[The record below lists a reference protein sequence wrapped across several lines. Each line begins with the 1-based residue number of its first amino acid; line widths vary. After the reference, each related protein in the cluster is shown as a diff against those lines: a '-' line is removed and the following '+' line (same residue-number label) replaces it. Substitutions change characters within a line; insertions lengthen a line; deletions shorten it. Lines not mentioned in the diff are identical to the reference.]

1 MNEKRGAF
9 HPRTTTGLLTGRLR
23 GSLNIAVALAAGAFA
38 LVRLCAGDSAPAAE
52 SGSPALDPAASALAR
67 SVYRELIEINTT
79 ESIGSVTAAAEA
91 MAARLRSAGFPA
103 EDVQILG
110 PTERKKNLVARL
122 HGTGAQGP
130 ILLIG
135 HLDVVEAPR
144 LEWSTDPFKLIERG
158 GYFYGRG
165 TSDMKDGDAI
175 LVTTLIRLKREGY
188 RPDRDVILALTAAEE
203 GGADN
208 GVDWLVRNHRDLV
221 NADIVINEDGQSVMS
236 EHGVPQYYEI
246 GATEK
251 VYADFLLS
259 TANPGGHSSL
269 PVPDNAIYQL
279 AAGLARLQ
287 HYRFPFELNPVTRA
301 YYERMLGRESGA
313 RAEHIQGILR
323 TPPDPAAVAAMAR
336 NPVDNALERT
346 TCVATRLSGGQ
357 ANNALPQA
365 ATAIVNCRILP
376 GHSAEETRETLVR
389 VLADPGIRVQYVAD
403 DGVTVKDRA
412 PDRRGFPPVTL
423 PAKYMR
429 PLEALVA
436 QFWPGIPVIPFMDTG
451 ASDGVYTRGAGLPT
465 YIITGIEIDRNDIR
479 DHARNER
486 LGVESF
492 YRGNEFFYRY
502 LKAITGGH

>member
-1 MNEKRGAF
+1 MQKIRIRPPGAI
-9 HPRTTTGLLTGRLR
+9 RTIRA
-23 GSLNIAVALAAGAFA
+23 SLAAFAA
-38 LVRLCAGDSAPAAE
+38 LVLGVGGSACGAE
-52 SGSPALDPAASALAR
+52 SGAPRLDPAASTLAR
-67 SVYRELIEINTT
+67 EIYQQLVEINTT
-79 ESIGSVTAAAEA
+79 ESVGSVTAAAEA
-91 MAARLRSAGFPA
+91 MAARLRSAGFPSQ
-103 EDVQILG
+103 DVQVLG
-110 PTERKKNLVARL
+110 PTERKKNLLARL
-122 HGTGAQGP
+122 HGTGARKP

-144 LEWSTDPFKLIERG
+144 LEWDTDPFKLVERG

-175 LVTTLIRLKREGY
+175 LVTTLMRLKREGY

-203 GGADN
+203 GGAFN
-208 GVDWLVRNHRDLV
+208 GADWLVTHHRELV
-221 NADIVINEDGQSVMS
+221 DAEIVINEDGQSVMS
-236 EHGVPQYYEI
+236 EQGVPRYYEI

-259 TANPGGHSSL
+259 TANRGGHSSL

-279 AAGLARLQ
+279 AAGLAHLQ
-287 HYRFPFELNPVTRA
+287 RYQFPFELNPITRA
-301 YYERMLGRESGA
+301 YYERMLARGSGA
-313 RAEHIQGILR
+313 RAAYLRGILK
-323 TPPDPAAVAAMAR
+323 TPPDPAAVAAMAHV
-336 NPVDNALERT
+336 PVDNALERT

-376 GHSAEETRETLVR
+376 GHSAEEVREVLVR
-389 VLADPGIRVQYVAD
+389 VLADPAIRVQYVAD
-403 DGVTVKDRA
+403 DGITRSDRA
-412 PDRRGFPPVTL
+412 PDRKGFPPL
-423 PAKYMR
+423 PLPSEYLR

-451 ASDGVYTRGAGLPT
+451 ASDGVYTRGGGMPT
-465 YIITGIEIDRNDIR
+465 YIVTGIEIDRNDIR

-502 LKAITGGH
+502 LKSITGAH

>member
-1 MNEKRGAF
+1 MNDASQGIPPVRRIRPLSVTRITVIACWALG
-9 HPRTTTGLLTGRLR
+9 PL
-23 GSLNIAVALAAGAFA
+23 SLAGPSFAA
-38 LVRLCAGDSAPAAE
+38 AAN
-52 SGSPALDPAASALAR
+52 GSPQLDPAASALAR

-79 ESIGSVTAAAEA
+79 ESVGSVTAAAEA

-103 EDVQILG
+103 QDLQILG
-110 PTERKKNLVARL
+110 PTNRKQNLVARL
-122 HGTGAQGP
+122 HGTGAEKP
-130 ILLIG
+130 LLLIG

-144 LEWSTDPFKLIERG
+144 LEWSTDPFKLVERD

-175 LVTTLIRLKREGY
+175 MVTTLMRLKREGY

-208 GVDWLVRNHRDLV
+208 GVDWLVHTHRDLI

-259 TANPGGHSSL
+259 TANRGGHSSL
-269 PVPDNAIYQL
+269 PRPDNAIYQL
-279 AAGLARLQ
+279 TAGLSRVERYQ
-287 HYRFPFELNPVTRA
+287 FPFELNPITRA
-301 YYERMLGRESGA
+301 YYERMLARASGP
-313 RAEHIQGILR
+313 RAEHIRGILK
-323 TPPDPAAVAAMAR
+323 TPPAPAAVAAMAR
-336 NPVDNALERT
+336 IPVDNSIERT
-346 TCVATRLSGGQ
+346 TCVATRLTGGQ

-376 GHSAEETRETLVR
+376 GHSPEEVRETLVR
-389 VLADPGIRVQYVAD
+389 VVADPGIRVQYVAD
-403 DGVTVKDRA
+403 DGVTVTDRA
-412 PDRRGFPPVTL
+412 PDRKGFPPVPL
-423 PAKYMR
+423 PVQYLR

-436 QFWPGIPVIPFMDTG
+436 QFWPGIPVIPFMDAG
-451 ASDGVYTRGAGLPT
+451 ASDGVYTRGTGLPT

-502 LKAITGGH
+502 LKAITSAH

>member
-1 MNEKRGAF
+1 MRD
-9 HPRTTTGLLTGRLR
+9 RISRWTL
-23 GSLNIAVALAAGAFA
+23 FA
-38 LVRLCAGDSAPAAE
+38 LVLGTGGAAHAAGTDSPQ
-52 SGSPALDPAASALAR
+52 LDPAASALAR
-67 SVYRELIEINTT
+67 SVYQQLIEINTT
-79 ESIGSVTAAAEA
+79 ESVGNVTVAAQA
-91 MAARLRSAGFPA
+91 MAARLRSAGFAPT
-103 EDVQILG
+103 DVQILG
-110 PTERKKNLVARL
+110 PTERKKNLVARF
-122 HGTGAQGP
+122 HGTGARKP

-144 LEWSTDPFKLIERG
+144 LEWDTDPFKLIERD

-175 LVTTLIRLKREGY
+175 MVATLMRLKRAGY

-203 GGADN
+203 GGAFN
-208 GVDWLVRNHRDLV
+208 GVDWLLSHHRDLID
-221 NADIVINEDGQSVMS
+221 AEIVINEDEQSVMS
-236 EHGVPQYYEI
+236 DHGVPQFYRM

-259 TANPGGHSSL
+259 TANRGGHSSL

-287 HYRFPFELNPVTRA
+287 RYQFPFELNAITRA
-301 YYERMLGRESGA
+301 YYQRMLPREAGQ
-313 RAEHIQGILR
+313 RAAAIRGILK
-323 TPPDPAAVAAMAR
+323 TPPDPAAIAAMAR
-336 NPVDNALERT
+336 VPLDNALERT
-346 TCVATRLSGGQ
+346 TCVATRLTGGQ

-376 GHSAEETRETLVR
+376 GHPPEEVRQTLIR

-403 DGVTVKDRA
+403 DGVTVLDRA
-412 PDRRGFPPVTL
+412 PEREAFPAL
-423 PAKYMR
+423 PLASAYLR

-436 QFWPGIPVIPFMDTG
+436 QFWPGIPVIPFMNMG
-451 ASDGVYTRGAGLPT
+451 ASDCFYTRRAGIPSYL
-465 YIITGIEIDRNDIR
+465 ITGIEIDQNDIR
-479 DHARNER
+479 EHARNER

-502 LKAITGGH
+502 LKAITTAQ

>member
-1 MNEKRGAF
+1 MNSKHGALCS
-9 HPRTTTGLLTGRLR
+9 RTNTWRRAARWGGLSAG
-23 GSLNIAVALAAGAFA
+23 LAAFTATALGA
-38 LVRLCAGDSAPAAE
+38 AGSAPAAE

-67 SVYRELIEINTT
+67 SVYQQLIEINTT
-79 ESIGSVTAAAEA
+79 ESVGSVTAAAQA

-103 EDVQILG
+103 QDVQVLG

-122 HGTGAQGP
+122 HGTGTRKP

-144 LEWSTDPFKLIERG
+144 LEWDTDPFKLVERD

-175 LVTTLIRLKREGY
+175 MVTTLMRLKREGY

-208 GVDWLVRNHRDLV
+208 GVDWLVRNHRDLI
-221 NADIVINEDGQSVMS
+221 NAAIVINEDDQSVMS

-259 TANPGGHSSL
+259 TANRGGHSSL

-279 AAGLARLQ
+279 AAGLGRVQ
-287 HYRFPFELNPVTRA
+287 RHQFPFELNAITRA
-301 YYERMLGRESGA
+301 YYERMLERESGE
-313 RAEHIQGILR
+313 RAAHIRGILA

-336 NPVDNALERT
+336 VPVDNALERT
-346 TCVATRLSGGQ
+346 TCVATRLTGGQ

-376 GHSAEETRETLVR
+376 GHSPEEVRRTLVR

-403 DGVTVKDRA
+403 DGVTLSEHA
-412 PDRRGFPPVTL
+412 PDRKGFPPL
-423 PAKYMR
+423 PLPPEYLR

-436 QFWPGIPVIPFMDTG
+436 QFWPGIPVIPFMNTG

-465 YIITGIEIDRNDIR
+465 YLITGIEIDRNDIR

-502 LKAITGGH
+502 LKSITAGH